1 MTPTKIMLTVF
12 LLVIVLP
19 VLVLIWDGWR
29 RMRNDKVGL

>member
-1 MTPTKIMLTVF
+1 
-12 LLVIVLP
+12 LVIVLP